1 MLTRTEQIASKAM
14 GAMKAAKA
22 TVKGLG
28 GVFRKL
34 SQEHGEVTALLMRVK
49 RSTDVEVRRHLFP
62 DIRRELLA
70 HEKAELQVVYPA
82 FRRHPELVQIADA
95 HQSEA
100 SQMEQVIN
108 ELTITDYADAS
119 WGRIFDRL
127 VDLVMHH
134 ATEEENQYFPKAS
147 RVMGDDE
154 PNVLEKQYLDA
165 KKSIISG
172 KLD

>member
-1 MLTRTEQIASKAM
+1 MPTRTEQIASKAM

-22 TVKGLG
+22 TVRGLG

-49 RSTDVEVRRHLFP
+49 RSTDVAVRRNLFP

-82 FRRHPELVQIADA
+82 FRRHPELAQIADA
-95 HQSEA
+95 HQNEA
-100 SQMEQVIN
+100 DQMEQVIHQ
-108 ELTITDYADAS
+108 LSATDYADAS
-119 WGRIFDRL
+119 WGRMFDRL

-165 KKSIISG
+165 KKSLLAT

>member
-1 MLTRTEQIASKAM
+1 MPTRTEQIASKAM
-14 GAMKAAKA
+14 GAMRAAKA

-49 RSTDVEVRRHLFP
+49 RSTDVDVRRNLFP

-82 FRRHPELVQIADA
+82 FRRHPDLVQIADA
-95 HQSEA
+95 HQAEA
-100 SQMEQVIN
+100 TQLEQVIN
-108 ELTITDYADAS
+108 EISATDYADDS
-119 WGRIFDRL
+119 WVRMFDRL

-134 ATEEENQYFPKAS
+134 AAEEENQYFPKAARIMS
-147 RVMGDDE
+147 DDE
-154 PNVLEKQYLDA
+154 PAVLEKQYLDA
-165 KKSIISG
+165 KKSILSG

>member
-14 GAMKAAKA
+14 GAVKAAKA

-70 HEKAELQVVYPA
+70 HEKGETEVVYAA
-82 FRRHPELVQIADA
+82 FRQYPELVKIADEHKA
-95 HQSEA
+95 EA
-100 SQMEQVIN
+100 DQIEQIIQQ
-108 ELTITDYADAS
+108 LSSTDYGDAS
-119 WGRIFDRL
+119 WSRTFDRL
-127 VDLVMHH
+127 ADLVVDH
-134 ATEEENQYFPKAS
+134 ASREENDYFPKAA
-147 RVMGDDE
+147 RAMPDQEPDE
-154 PNVLEKQYLDA
+154 LEKRYLEA
-165 KKSIISG
+165 KKNIMAT

>member
-22 TVKGLG
+22 TVRGLG

-34 SQEHGEVTALLMRVK
+34 SQEHGEVAALLMRVK
-49 RSTDVEVRRHLFP
+49 KSSDVEVRRHLFP

-70 HEKAELQVVYPA
+70 HEKGELEVVYPA
-82 FRRHPELVQIADA
+82 FRRYPELVPIADA
-95 HQSEA
+95 HQKDA
-100 SQMEQVIN
+100 DQMEQIIK
-108 ELTITDYADAS
+108 ELSATDYADAG
-119 WGRIFDRL
+119 WGRMFDRL
-127 VDLVMHH
+127 ADLVTQH
-134 ATEEENQYFPKAS
+134 ATQEENEYFPKAS

-154 PNVLEKQYLDA
+154 PLVLEKQYLDA
-165 KKSIISG
+165 KKSIIAS

>member
-1 MLTRTEQIASKAM
+1 MLTRTEQLASKAM

-49 RSTDVEVRRHLFP
+49 RSNDVELRRHLFP

-70 HEKAELQVVYPA
+70 HEKGELQVVYPA
-82 FRRHPELVQIADA
+82 FRRYPELAGIAEE
-95 HQSEA
+95 HQKEA
-100 SQMEQVIN
+100 TQLEQVLS
-108 ELTITDYADAS
+108 ELAATDYADAS
-119 WGRIFDRL
+119 WGRMFDRL

-134 ATEEENQYFPKAS
+134 ATEEENQFFPRAA

-154 PNVLEKQYLDA
+154 PSVLEKQYLDA
-165 KKSIISG
+165 KKQIESS